1 MDSVGGL
8 TMTKEST
15 MVARRPQECWQKLE
29 RLRNGLSNRLA
40 LSVPKTARKRRP
52 WPEESTVLREMSTL
66 KVPGKQESV
75 ISLKRRIL
83 PAAMAMEVNIAAA
96 RVVSSNVCR
105 KTCLSG
111 RGAGGVRVVWSSN
124 IRVGKR
130 ARVWIARLMYSCWG
144 PNARL
149 FFGEKGAR
157 RSRRVGRERIGPDK
171 RSKAVVIGEK
181 AFGEDRARRRRW
193 RARKG
198 VERREA

>member
-8 TMTKEST
+8 AMTKEST

-29 RLRNGLSNRLA
+29 RLRKGLSNRLA
-40 LSVPKTARKRRP
+40 LSVPNTARKRRP

-66 KVPGKQESV
+66 KVLESV
-75 ISLKRRIL
+75 ISFKRRIL
-83 PAAMAMEVNIAAA
+83 PTAMAMEVNIAAA

-111 RGAGGVRVVWSSN
+111 RGAGGVRVVWRSN
-124 IRVGKR
+124 MRVGKR

-149 FFGEKGAR
+149 FWGEKGTR
-157 RSRRVGRERIGPDK
+157 RSKRVGRERIGPDK

-181 AFGEDRARRRRW
+181 AVGEDLARRRRW